1 MHLWFI
7 SLVHQ
12 PNKQNHQR
20 MSRQI
25 KYMLCNESCM
35 PWHSERCF
43 FKIKSADSEEK
54 SLFQS
59 FSAFRTAWMQGKAA
73 NCHMLLKMIRETK
86 VSSDWFGCV
95 LIISFF
101 LNYLTTEKF
110 LIGPLFVF
118 GGWIALRC
126 GKGVVSPIIL
136 NRRIWRRNYFA
147 RCAMMLRS
155 KLMSGWIQLVRGSG
169 RGRGRLFFLMRE
181 YATQMQT
188 PIEIPDVQAARNREE
203 APVNQPSF
211 RSRASYTHAITFQ
224 NERWNGSGL

>member
-1 MHLWFI
+1 
-7 SLVHQ
+7 
-12 PNKQNHQR
+12 

-25 KYMLCNESCM
+25 KYTLCNESCM

-43 FKIKSADSEEK
+43 FKIRVPIRKKNSCSRVFRLSELPGCK
-54 SLFQS
+54 GRPQN
-59 FSAFRTAWMQGKAA
+59 R
-73 NCHMLLKMIRETK
+73 HMLLKMIKETK

-101 LNYLTTEKF
+101 LNYLTTGKF

-118 GGWIALRC
+118 GGTFSMWIALRC

-155 KLMSGWIQLVRGSG
+155 KLMSGWI
-169 RGRGRLFFLMRE
+169 
-181 YATQMQT
+181 
-188 PIEIPDVQAARNREE
+188 
-203 APVNQPSF
+203 
-211 RSRASYTHAITFQ
+211 
-224 NERWNGSGL
+224 